1 MKLNCWAWILFLFI
15 LLWTS
20 LGLAQEAEPLC
31 LRGHTNR
38 VNSVAFSPDGRFLA
52 SGSDDNT
59 IKLWDVGTG
68 ACLCTLTGH
77 SDAVNAVAFSPDG
90 KSLAS
95 GSRDD
100 TIKLWD
106 VETGDL
112 MVTFTG
118 HNSGVLA
125 VAFSPDDKFLASG
138 SSDQTIRLWDTA
150 TRECLD
156 TLLGHNNRVSSVAFN
171 LNGVLASASWDS
183 TVKLWDVATGE
194 CMRTL
199 TGHTRWVR
207 SVAFSPDGRHLA
219 SGSWD
224 DTIKLWDVATGE
236 CMRTLTGHM
245 DSVFAVVFNP
255 DGTLLASGAYMK
267 VKLWDVVT
275 GESLCTLTVP
285 TGSLWSVVF
294 SPDGRLLASGSIDM
308 TLRIW
313 DVDAIL
319 HPNEL
324 PTASFTWQA
333 LSASGT
339 RVVVEPRTGD
349 HLSFDASASSDPDGN
364 VVKYEWD
371 WESDGSYDASVTD
384 SVVDHVFSQP
394 GSHRVTLQ
402 VTDDDGG
409 TATLT
414 KTITVGEIQ
423 PPNASFTFSLTEPSI
438 LDTVQ
443 FADTSTDADG
453 DVASWSWT
461 FGDGSSSTVRNPSHQ
476 YTQKKT
482 YTVKLTVTD
491 DDGLT
496 NVVTKQ
502 LMVVNIQPGAAF
514 TFSPQQ
520 PYVNQPLSFDATVS
534 QDKDGTITGY
544 SWDFDGDGNEDAHGE
559 KAVWTFTK
567 EGTYTAKLTVT
578 DDDGDAASNQE
589 EITVKASPSG
599 LPRFEDLWAVVIGV
613 GEYEDSRLD
622 LGLPEGDAQAV
633 YDFLV
638 DTRGGGFPKDNVRLL
653 VNEQATRKGIEQAW
667 GWLLQQASKEDLV
680 LVYFSG
686 HGGHDH
692 DYNGDE
698 PEGDTEDEYLL
709 PYDTDPSDFFST
721 AVRDDAV
728 GDWVSSLRS
737 EHVILIFDS
746 CHSGGA
752 AKTVKSYETPGSRAG
767 PGNTV
772 FTDLMGVDGVLV
784 MTACQATEL
793 AQQDDSL
800 GYGVF
805 TYFLL
810 SGLGG
815 LEKVGEPEADTDQD
829 GRVTVEELKRYLQRE
844 VPQYVSDVMLKTSP
858 QNPLITG
865 DEALSRVALSGYG
878 VPLIGE
884 VTAIDEER
892 VIITLGSRHG
902 IQPGDRFEVV
912 HILELP
918 DGQTMEEHR
927 AIIEV
932 LYVLGPARSVCCIVE
947 TIYPIELRDQVRP
960 TKE

>member
-1 MKLNCWAWILFLFI
+1 MKRWVWLFAVLVGMAGIAAFAQEI
-15 LLWTS
+15 EIPLPEGAVARFGTGCVYDVKYSPDGDYIAVATS
-20 LGLAQEAEPLC
+20 LGIE
-31 LRGHTNR
+31 LRDAHTLDLMRFLYGHTGSVLSVVFSPDGR
-38 VNSVAFSPDGRFLA
+38 TLASGSWDSTIKLWDVSTGALQRTLTGDTSAVSSVAFSPDGRTLA
-52 SGSDDNT
+52 S
-59 IKLWDVGTG
+59 
-68 ACLCTLTGH
+68 A
-77 SDAVNAVAFSPDG
+77 
-90 KSLAS
+90 
-95 GSRDD
+95 SRDD

-106 VETGDL
+106 VSTGAL
-112 MVTFTG
+112 
-118 HNSGVLA
+118 
-125 VAFSPDDKFLASG
+125 
-138 SSDQTIRLWDTA
+138 Q
-150 TRECLD
+150 
-156 TLLGHNNRVSSVAFN
+156 
-171 LNGVLASASWDS
+171 
-183 TVKLWDVATGE
+183 
-194 CMRTL
+194 RTL
-199 TGHTRWVR
+199 PGHTWSVY
-207 SVAFSPDGRHLA
+207 SVAFSPDGRTLASVSYDHKIKLWDVSTGALQRTLPGHTSAVSSVAFSPDGRTLA

-224 DTIKLWDVATGE
+224 STIKLWDVSTGALQ
-236 CMRTLTGHM
+236 RTLIGHTS
-245 DSVFAVVFNP
+245 SV
-255 DGTLLASGAYMK
+255 
-267 VKLWDVVT
+267 
-275 GESLCTLTVP
+275 C
-285 TGSLWSVVF
+285 SVAF
-294 SPDGRLLASGSIDM
+294 SPDGHTLASGSRDG
-308 TLRIW
+308 TVLLW
-313 DVDAIL
+313 DIAAIL
-319 HPNEL
+319 HPSKPPIAKFTTYTL
-324 PTASFTWQA
+324 SPTGARLIVQ
-333 LSASGT
+333 
-339 RVVVEPRTGD
+339 PRFGD
-349 HLSFDASASSDPDGN
+349 SVWFDASASSDPDGAI
-364 VVKYEWD
+364 VEYAWD
-371 WESDGSYDASVTD
+371 WDSDGSYDASITD

-394 GSHRVTLQ
+394 GSHRVTLR

-414 KTITVGEIQ
+414 KTITVGKIQ

-453 DVASWSWT
+453 DLASWAWT
-461 FGDGSSSTVRNPSHQ
+461 FGDGSSSTAQNPSHQ

-491 DDGLT
+491 NDGLT
-496 NVVTKQ
+496 DVVTKQ
-502 LMVVNIQPGAAF
+502 LSVVNLHPEATF

-520 PYVNQPLSFDATVS
+520 PYGNQPVSFGASSST
-534 QDKDGTITGY
+534 DKDGTVTGY
-544 SWDFDGDGNEDAHGE
+544 TWDFDGDGRIDAQGE
-559 KAVWTFTK
+559 KTTWTFTE
-567 EGTYTAKLTVT
+567 EGTYTVKLTVT
-578 DDDGDAASNQE
+578 DDDGATAIHE
-589 EITVKASPSG
+589 EQVTVFSQPSG

-613 GEYEDSRLD
+613 GEYEDSRLN
-622 LGLPEGDAQAV
+622 LGLPEDDAQAI

-638 DTRGGGFPKDNVRLL
+638 DTRGGGFPKDNVWLL

-667 GWLLQQASKEDLV
+667 GWLLRQAEEEDLV

-698 PEGDTEDEYLL
+698 PDGDTEDEYLL

-793 AQQDDSL
+793 AQQDDNL

-829 GRVTVEELKRYLQRE
+829 GRVTVDELKSYLQRE

-902 IQPGDRFEVV
+902 IRPGDRFEVIHV
-912 HILELP
+912 LELP

-932 LYVLGPARSVCCIVE
+932 LCVLGPTRSVCCIVE